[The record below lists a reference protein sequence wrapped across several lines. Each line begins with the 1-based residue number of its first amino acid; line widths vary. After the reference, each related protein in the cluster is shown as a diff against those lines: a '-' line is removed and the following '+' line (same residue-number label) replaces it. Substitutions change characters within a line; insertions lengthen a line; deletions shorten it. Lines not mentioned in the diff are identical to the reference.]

1 MVLGYANQTN
11 ASSHIHAH
19 QHTYTRTSTH
29 THTHTRWRAHTHT
42 RARTH
47 HTPIHTQPAT
57 TRTQITTT
65 AQVQRFFF
73 LRAIHKRAIAC
84 SQLFFLR
91 MGLSCCCFGT
101 DFPAGLLFKNC
112 FLRWQCGMAIAL
124 LRPLPLLLRRLPLL
138 ESGIITS
145 SFESQAAALHQ

>member
-1 MVLGYANQTN
+1 MNGVNETTLSLSNWIFLSFPYGDV
-11 ASSHIHAH
+11 H
-19 QHTYTRTSTH
+19 TRTHARTHTRARAHTPH
-29 THTHTRWRAHTHT
+29 THTHTTCHNTHSNNDDS
-42 RARTH
+42 AS
-47 HTPIHTQPAT
+47 A
-57 TRTQITTT
+57 
-65 AQVQRFFF
+65 AFFF
-73 LRAIHKRAIAC
+73 LRAIHKHAIAC

-112 FLRWQCGMAIAL
+112 FLRWQCAMAIAL